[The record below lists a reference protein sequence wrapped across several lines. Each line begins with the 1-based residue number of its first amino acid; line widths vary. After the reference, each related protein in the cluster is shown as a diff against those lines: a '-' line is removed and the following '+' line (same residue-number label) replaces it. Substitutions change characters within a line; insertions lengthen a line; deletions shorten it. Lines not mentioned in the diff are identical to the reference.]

1 VSNRPSHP
9 PGRRARLA
17 VLDMS
22 VVRPMTA
29 PPATAT
35 QQTSTSA
42 SMSVIGAAALP
53 GPTAGRPTP
62 SGLQPAPS
70 SWLASVATAGRRSPF
85 RLPTG
90 ALAGLR
96 GHGWLAGSVG
106 R

>member
-1 VSNRPSHP
+1 
-9 PGRRARLA
+9 
-17 VLDMS
+17 MS
-22 VVRPMTA
+22 VVRPMAA
-29 PPATAT
+29 PPASAT
-35 QQTSTSA
+35 QQTRTSA
-42 SMSVIGAAALP
+42 SASASISVIGAAALP